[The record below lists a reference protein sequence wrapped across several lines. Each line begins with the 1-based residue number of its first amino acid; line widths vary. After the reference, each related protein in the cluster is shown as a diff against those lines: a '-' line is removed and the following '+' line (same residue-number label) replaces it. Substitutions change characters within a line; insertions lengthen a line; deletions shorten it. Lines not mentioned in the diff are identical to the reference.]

1 MKRQFIPKKIAV
13 ATMTAA
19 LTFSNVFVPYSTAYV
34 KALAA
39 EAAET
44 KDVQNIYESAE
55 KITFDKLNIATE
67 DWGDDD
73 MIKTYDE
80 KISGKTTTENFTM
93 TAEVSIDEAGFQSLG
108 EKDDEA
114 AEESDHIKLQGVV
127 KLGAD
132 WTWTDSQTIPYLT
145 QGDFTK
151 DGKEYKAKITIPFS
165 DKDAGELK
173 GIYFRIVAQGF
184 HGALSI
190 GNVTLTPVVKEATT
204 ENVVYTG
211 DKTLTEKIDFTGYTD
226 DNCWDE
232 DKKLMLTYDTDMTG
246 VTVGSNLVARGKVTI
261 DKALYDSLDKEGSY
275 LKLQAVVKTGDDW
288 TWTQGGSF
296 PYLDKAAF
304 SEKDGKY
311 VADFEDK
318 FSDIT
323 GGDIH
328 EAIFQLVGVDAK
340 GTVEISDLVLSDVVT
355 ASEELPEKDPT
366 TVADFETDLVGT
378 KAGWEN
384 EDGWQYPN
392 NVAISVDKVNG
403 SNALKLGLDY
413 TGCGGYTWSEAKVK
427 KSFKEGLDVSAYNI
441 LSYDL
446 IYPEEL
452 DGAFKTKVF
461 AKNDETGTEIINKEG
476 TAETTDL
483 GNGLKKATIKVK
495 FSPNKEKIT
504 DLTIGTVGVSTEFKG
519 DVYIDNVT
527 LSQYNVAA
535 DFVDITATPK
545 TASQAAIDNMKST
558 VSLSDTKAS
567 SATKALYSYLMGLD
581 ASDQVLFGHQ
591 NDTHKHVTARSGV
604 YSDSKDVTGSISGL
618 VGIDSLALTGK
629 EIGETD
635 VDTAI
640 KKCVE
645 IGKEAAAEGG
655 ILTLSTHMPNMS
667 NAKIKETNNP
677 DRPYDFSECD
687 FSESKDLSNNCAQ
700 EVLPG
705 GKYNKQFTA
714 YLDVIADYAKGLG
727 DDIPVLFR
735 PFHENDGGWFWWG
748 SATTDKETYK
758 SMYRYM
764 EDYLTNTKGVHNLI
778 YVYSPNGPVTSETK
792 YLDRYPGDD
801 YVDILAFDYYDDY
814 NSYPATYSDEFLKNL
829 KTSCEVIKKI
839 ADEKGKV
846 AAISETGVRVM
857 KQDGSDNEGIL
868 VKNNPIKDQEW
879 YSKVNDV
886 AKETGMPYFLLWAN
900 FSDTNFYIPYKYNDT
915 KGQELI
921 NEFIDFY
928 NEDSSIFADGT
939 NFYGKDGAIN
949 KEVTN
954 THKEEA
960 KGYLTNVFS
969 KSVVKAD
976 KVLKANVE
984 NAKTVQFVLTN
995 GNKQQII
1002 DATASKTGE
1011 YEAKVSADILDA
1023 LGKTDIGVIELKA
1036 DGKTL
1041 SSATFVSF
1049 GQDKQT
1055 LPENT
1060 IDNFELYYGDNDYLN
1075 GTFTENSAANCSS
1088 NFTLDSENKAHGSF
1102 GGAFNYT
1109 LKNTTSEVWT
1119 GRKMSLPKSDYSKYN
1134 ALSLWVKPDG
1144 QGQKLV
1150 IQLVSNGEDFEVFLN
1165 DFVKTKEAKYITIPF
1180 DQMKGKNGGKVD
1192 PSNITNFAV
1201 WCNSVDKNTD
1211 LSSTIVFD
1219 DIQFGKVDT
1228 SKLTVKNG
1236 YAVTDQAQIEKSRT
1250 GVTFKDF
1257 IVEKT
1262 VGDADFTN
1270 ELKVSSKTENREVTY
1285 SSSDNSIA
1293 TVDAKTG
1300 KVQIKKAGKVFI
1312 RADIAETENDTA
1324 AAISYLLSI
1333 NEKDNQQ
1340 TTTPV
1345 QKPEQNETKLA
1356 QVNGLKASTT
1366 SKAVKLTWKKVT
1378 GADAY
1383 RVYRFDAKKKKYVLV
1398 KTVKTAGYTDSKKKA
1413 ATTYRYKVEAVSTKD
1428 GKTTVGNASKIVK
1441 ATTKLTSVAKV
1452 KAKLAN
1458 GAVKVNWKKNSTAA
1472 GYEVFVSTAKK
1483 NSFKKA
1489 VTVKTAK
1496 NTSCTITGAK
1506 AGTKK
1511 VVKVRAYKTIAGKKV
1526 YSSFSSAKVTK

>member
-1 MKRQFIPKKIAV
+1 MKRQIIPKKIAV

-39 EAAET
+39 EAAEQAAT
-44 KDVQNIYESAE
+44 ENIYEST
-55 KITFDKLNIATE
+55 KTKTFQKLDIVTE
-67 DWGDDD
+67 DWSNDD
-73 MIKTYDE
+73 MIMKYDE
-80 KISGKTTTENFTM
+80 SISGKSTTENFTM
-93 TAEVSIDEAGFQSLG
+93 TAEVSIDEAGYQSLG
-108 EKDDEA
+108 EKDDAA
-114 AEESDHIKLQGVV
+114 AEEDDHIKLQGVV

-132 WTWTDSQTIPYLT
+132 WTWTDSQTIPYLK
-145 QGDFTK
+145 QSDFTK
-151 DGKEYKAKITIPFS
+151 EGDVYKTKITIPFS
-165 DKDAGELK
+165 DKEAGELK
-173 GIYFRIVAQGF
+173 GVYIRVVAQGF
-184 HGALSI
+184 HGDLSVS
-190 GNVTLTPVVKEATT
+190 NVVLTPVVKEATT
-204 ENVVYTG
+204 EKTIYTG
-211 DKTLTEKIDFTGYTD
+211 DKSYQNDVDFTKLTD

-232 DKKLMLTYDTDMTG
+232 GNKVLVNYDTLTG
-246 VTVGSNLVARGKVTI
+246 VTVGTDMVARGKITI
-261 DKALYDSLDKEGSY
+261 DKELYDSLDKEGSY
-275 LKLQAVVKTGDDW
+275 LKLQSVVKLGDKWD
-288 TWTQGGSF
+288 WTQGGYFPILQKNSF
-296 PYLDKAAF
+296 T
-304 SEKDGKY
+304 EEDGKY
-311 VADFEDK
+311 VANFEDR
-318 FSDIT
+318 FSDMN
-323 GGDIH
+323 GGEIH
-328 EAIFQLVGVDAK
+328 DVILVIVGVGAK
-340 GTVEISDLVLSDVVT
+340 GSVTVSDMTLSELVK
-355 ASEELPEKDPT
+355 EEETLPEKEPT
-366 TVADFETDLVGT
+366 TVADFESDIVGT
-378 KAGWEN
+378 KAGWDN

-392 NVAISVDKVNG
+392 DVAISVDKING

-427 KSFKEGLDVSAYNI
+427 KTFDEGIDVSAYNI

-461 AKNDETGTEIINKEG
+461 AKNAKTNTEIINKEG

-483 GNGLKKATIKVK
+483 GNGMKKATIKVK

-519 DVYIDNVT
+519 DVYIDNLT
-527 LSQYNVAA
+527 LSQYNAAA
-535 DFVDITATPK
+535 DFVDITETPNAGAQASIDKMK
-545 TASQAAIDNMKST
+545 TE

-581 ASDQVLFGHQ
+581 AADQVLFGHQ
-591 NDTHKHVTARSGV
+591 NDTHKHVTSRADV

-635 VDTAI
+635 TETALE
-640 KKCVE
+640 KCIE
-645 IGKEAAAEGG
+645 IGKKAAQEGG

-667 NAKIKETNNP
+667 NKKIKETG
-677 DRPYDFSECD
+677 DAKRPYDFSECD
-687 FSESKDLSNNCAQ
+687 FQESKDLSNNCAQ

-714 YLDVIADYAKGLG
+714 YLDIIADYAKGLG

-748 SATTDKETYK
+748 SASTDKETYK

-814 NSYPATYSDEFLKNL
+814 NTYPATYSEDFIKNL

-879 YSKVNDV
+879 YSKVNEV

-928 NEDSSIFADGT
+928 NEDSSIFANGT

-949 KEVTN
+949 KKVTN
-954 THKEEA
+954 THEEEA
-960 KGYLTNVFS
+960 KGYFTNVFS

-984 NAKTVQFVLTN
+984 NAKTVQFVLKN
-995 GNKQQII
+995 GNVTKTI
-1002 DATASKTGE
+1002 DATASASGE
-1011 YEAKVSADILDA
+1011 YEAKVSAEVLDA
-1023 LGKTDIGVIELKA
+1023 LGKTDIGMIDLVA
-1036 DGKTL
+1036 DGNVL
-1041 SSATFVSF
+1041 SSVTFVSF
-1049 GQDKQT
+1049 GQEKQT

-1060 IDNFELYYGDNDYLN
+1060 IDNFELYYGDDDYLN

-1088 NFTLDSENKAHGSF
+1088 NFTLDNVNKSHGSF

-1144 QGQKLV
+1144 KGQKLV

-1165 DFVKTKEAKYITIPF
+1165 DFVKTNEAKYITIPF
-1180 DQMKGKNGGKVD
+1180 DQMKGKNGGKLD

-1211 LSSTIVFD
+1211 LTSTIVFD
-1219 DIQFGKVDT
+1219 DIQFGKVDA
-1228 SKLTVKNG
+1228 SKLTTQNG
-1236 YAVTDQAQIEKSRT
+1236 YAVTDEAQIEKNKT
-1250 GVTFKDF
+1250 GVSFEKS
-1257 IVEKT
+1257 ILEKT

-1270 ELKVSSKTENREVTY
+1270 ELKIASKTENRTVTY
-1285 SSSDNSIA
+1285 SSSDDTIA
-1293 TVDAKTG
+1293 SVDAKTG
-1300 KVQIKKAGKVFI
+1300 KVHVKKAGKVFI
-1312 RADIAETENDTA
+1312 RAEVADTENDTA
-1324 AAISYLLSI
+1324 AAATYLLSVS
-1333 NEKDNQQ
+1333 EKSNNNQTISTPTQ
-1340 TTTPV
+1340 NTTS
-1345 QKPEQNETKLA
+1345 LA
-1356 QVNGLKASTT
+1356 QVTGVKTTTT
-1366 SKAVKLTWKKVT
+1366 SNSVKLSWKKT
-1378 GADAY
+1378 EGADGY
-1383 RVYRFDAKKKKYVLV
+1383 RVYRYDTKKKQYVLV
-1398 KTVKTAGYTDSKKKA
+1398 KTVKTTSYTDTKKKA
-1413 ATTYRYKVEAVSTKD
+1413 ASTYRYKVEAVVTKD
-1428 GKTTVGNASKIVK
+1428 GKIVVGKDSKVVK
-1441 ATTKLTSVAKV
+1441 ATTKLTSVKNV
-1452 KAKLAN
+1452 KAKLAKN
-1458 GAVKVNWKKNSTAA
+1458 AIKVNWKKNTTAA
-1472 GYEVFVSTAKK
+1472 GYEVFISTGKK
-1483 NSFKKA
+1483 ESFKKA
-1489 VTVKTAK
+1489 VTVKKAK
-1496 NTSCTITGAK
+1496 NTTCTISSVK
-1506 AGTKK
+1506 AGNKK
-1511 VVKVRAYKTIAGKKV
+1511 VVKVRAYKLVDGKKI
-1526 YSSFSSAKVTK
+1526 YSTFSSSKVSK